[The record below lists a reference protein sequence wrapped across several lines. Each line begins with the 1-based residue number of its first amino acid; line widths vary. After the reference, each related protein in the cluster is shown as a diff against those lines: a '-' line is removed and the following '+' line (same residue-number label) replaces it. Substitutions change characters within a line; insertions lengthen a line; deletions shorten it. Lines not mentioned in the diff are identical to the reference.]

1 MKSSAKSGG
10 PIPDVIRFISHIKG
24 FSIHGR
30 FRERENLLD
39 LIQNVAHVC
48 VGSADRGAPWMKI
61 PTAMSDPP
69 KLPFIAGVPRT
80 PDVGRSNHGPTKRE
94 GSGTG

>member
-1 MKSSAKSGG
+1 MEGLAKSRR
-10 PIPDVIRFISHIKG
+10 PIPDVIRFISYVKG

-30 FRERENLLD
+30 FWKGENLLD
-39 LIQNVAHVC
+39 LIQNVAHVS
-48 VGSADRGAPWMKI
+48 VGSADRGTSWMKI

-80 PDVGRSNHGPTKRE
+80 PDVGGSNHGPTKRE
-94 GSGTG
+94 GGGTG